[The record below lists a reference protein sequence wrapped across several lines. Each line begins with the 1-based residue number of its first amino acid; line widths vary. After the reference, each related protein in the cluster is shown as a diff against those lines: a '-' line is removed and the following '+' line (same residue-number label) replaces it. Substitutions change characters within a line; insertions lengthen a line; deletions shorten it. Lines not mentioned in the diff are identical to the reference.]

1 MATRTAAAKDGRHP
15 APSRGAVPLWIL
27 WLGIFAAPLVWA
39 VQSLVNTALT
49 SHACYPDGVP
59 LVRPADGGLWTILV
73 VVSLTTL
80 LVQAVA
86 GSVAWRSWRATR
98 QEASGREHQALD
110 TGEGRTRFMAMAGML
125 TSALFVLVS
134 VGHTVTLFLVPPC
147 GM

>member
-1 MATRTAAAKDGRHP
+1 
-15 APSRGAVPLWIL
+15 VPLPLL

-39 VQSLVNTALT
+39 VQSVVNTALT

-59 LVRPADGGLWTILV
+59 LARPMHGGLWTLLL
-73 VVSLTTL
+73 VVSLATL
-80 LVQAVA
+80 LVQVVT
-86 GSVAWRSWRATR
+86 GSLAWRNWRATR
-98 QEASGREHQALD
+98 QEASGREHRALD